1 MHTYWRSWLLGDQ
14 NMPFLRNH
22 KNLLPAIVAAIF
34 VLCGCENDLKD
45 LPGKKDKRAALD
57 EGHNIEIYMSRNG
70 KVQGKLTAPLMYIY
84 QPSEASD
91 SAYTEFPKSLHVDFY
106 NDSMVVES
114 QLDAGYAKD
123 RSWEN
128 KVYLRDSVI
137 VINKLKGDTLR
148 CQELWWDKNLQKFYT
163 NKPAKYSSRD
173 HFVNYGKNGLEA
185 KQDLSN
191 LVFYDNSGTLPVPKD
206 DTLSHTKDTLVNTTN
221 H

>member
-1 MHTYWRSWLLGDQ
+1 MWTIGLSGNQKMR
-14 NMPFLRNH
+14 FLRSHNI
-22 KNLLPAIVAAIF
+22 LLMAFLAGCF
-34 VLCGCENDLKD
+34 VLYGCENDLKD

-84 QPSEASD
+84 QAD
-91 SAYTEFPKSLHVDFY
+91 SAYTEFPKTLHVDFY
-106 NDSMVVES
+106 NDSLIVES

-163 NKPAKYSSRD
+163 NKPAKYSSKD

-206 DTLSHTKDTLVNTTN
+206 DTLAHTRDTLVNTTN